1 MEAFIRNLYELVA
14 HCDFGT
20 QRDEQIRDR
29 IVIGILDKSLSQKLQ
44 MKSDLNLDSTTQMAR
59 QSEQVKFQVAGQSD
73 TKHLG
78 EVHQKKGKPHSA
90 RRPVR
95 NMSNKKPKNSLP
107 V

>member
-1 MEAFIRNLYELVA
+1 MEAFIQNLDELA
-14 HCDFGT
+14 EHCDFVPRETSKLGT
-20 QRDEQIRDR
+20 E
-29 IVIGILDKSLSQKLQ
+29 LLSEFWKNHSQKLQ
-44 MKSDLNLDSTTQMAR
+44 MRLDLNLDTATQMAC
-59 QSEQVKFQVAGQSD
+59 QSKLVKFQVAGQSD

-95 NMSNKKPKNSLP
+95 NMSDKKPKNSPP

>member
-1 MEAFIRNLYELVA
+1 MEAFIQNLYELA
-14 HCDFGT
+14 EHCDFGT

-29 IVIGILDKSLSQKLQ
+29 IVIGILEKSLSQKLQ
-44 MKSDLNLDSTTQMAR
+44 MRSDLNLDTATQMAC
-59 QSEQVKFQVAGQSD
+59 QSKLVKFQVAGQSD

-95 NMSNKKPKNSLP
+95 KMSDKKPKNSPP